1 MKELHSD
8 ILIIGG
14 GLTGLMTAYALSPL
28 KKNIIIIDKFDFGI
42 TKDANADLRT
52 TAIAEGSKIF
62 FEKINIWT
70 QFSKYAEP
78 IKYIKV
84 VDRTEN
90 RKINFY
96 NKNTSQYLGFII
108 KNIDLKNV
116 IVHSLKTKKIF
127 NSLTMLTLSPWFIQM
142 TLSMLFVIS

>member
-62 FEKINIWT
+62 FEKINIWP

-96 NKNTSQYLGFII
+96 NKNILVIASYKENYFELRIKSNLSQLNLLALLASIFF
-108 KNIDLKNV
+108 
-116 IVHSLKTKKIF
+116 SL
-127 NSLTMLTLSPWFIQM
+127 NL
-142 TLSMLFVIS
+142 

>member
-1 MKELHSD
+1 M
-8 ILIIGG
+8 
-14 GLTGLMTAYALSPL
+14 
-28 KKNIIIIDKFDFGI
+28 
-42 TKDANADLRT
+42 RT

-62 FEKINIWT
+62 FEKIKIWP

-116 IVHSLKTKKIF
+116 IVHFLKTKKNIQLI
-127 NSLTMLTLSPWFIQM
+127 NNVNLKSLAHSDD
-142 TLSMLFVIS
+142 FVHAFCIS

>member
-62 FEKINIWT
+62 FEKINIWP
-70 QFSKYAEP
+70 S
-78 IKYIKV
+78 
-84 VDRTEN
+84 
-90 RKINFY
+90 
-96 NKNTSQYLGFII
+96 
-108 KNIDLKNV
+108 
-116 IVHSLKTKKIF
+116 SL
-127 NSLTMLTLSPWFIQM
+127 NMPNP
-142 TLSMLFVIS
+142 

>member
-62 FEKINIWT
+62 FEKINIWP

-108 KNIDLKNV
+108 KNIDLK
-116 IVHSLKTKKIF
+116 ILHA
-127 NSLTMLTLSPWFIQM
+127 QD
-142 TLSMLFVIS
+142 

>member
-62 FEKINIWT
+62 FEKINIWP

-96 NKNTSQYLGFII
+96 NKNIVKVGIDPLVNKYI
-108 KNIDLKNV
+108 KYY
-116 IVHSLKTKKIF
+116 KKIDYK
-127 NSLTMLTLSPWFIQM
+127 
-142 TLSMLFVIS
+142 ISDFFSSSKILKKKIMD

>member
-62 FEKINIWT
+62 FEKINIWP

-116 IVHSLKTKKIF
+116 IVHSLKTKKKY
-127 NSLTMLTLSPWFIQM
+127 STH
-142 TLSMLFVIS
+142 